1 MMRKNALRFLIDLSK
16 DALKREAFQRNPG
29 AVLESAGI
37 SDEEA
42 KAVLGGGDPNAIRQY
57 LGGEMP
63 EGEDDTSVL
72 VLVMS

>member
-1 MMRKNALRFLIDLSK
+1 MMRKNALRFLVDLSR
-16 DALKREAFQRNPG
+16 DAQKREAFQRNPG

-57 LGGEMP
+57 LGTEASEVEEP
-63 EGEDDTSVL
+63 PVL
-72 VLVMS
+72 VLVLS

>member
-1 MMRKNALRFLIDLSK
+1 MRKNALRFLIDLSK
-16 DALKREAFQRNPG
+16 DAQKREAFQRNPG

-57 LGGEMP
+57 LGSDAP
-63 EGEDDTSVL
+63 EEDDSSVL
-72 VLVMS
+72 VLVLS

>member
-1 MMRKNALRFLIDLSK
+1 MRKNAIQFLVDLSK
-16 DALKREAFQRNPG
+16 DPLKRVAFQRNPA

-42 KAVLGGGDPNAIRQY
+42 KAVLGGGNTSAIRQY
-57 LGGEMP
+57 LGTEAP
-63 EGEDDTSVL
+63 EEEEPVL

>member
-1 MMRKNALRFLIDLSK
+1 MMRKNALRFLVDLSK
-16 DALKREAFQRNPG
+16 DAQKREAFQRNPG

-57 LGGEMP
+57 LGAE
-63 EGEDDTSVL
+63 TSVEEPPVL